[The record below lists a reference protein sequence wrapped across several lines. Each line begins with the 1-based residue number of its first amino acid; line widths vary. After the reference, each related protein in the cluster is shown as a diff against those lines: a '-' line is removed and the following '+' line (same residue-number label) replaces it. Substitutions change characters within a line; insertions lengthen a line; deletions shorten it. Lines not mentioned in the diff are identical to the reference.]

1 MFGFLRRKK
10 PPAPA
15 PVPEP
20 PAAPPVEPSAPSTNL
35 VDPASAPATVD
46 PAQPPATIDVGPAP
60 APSSDPVGI
69 APPSVPSSASVDVA
83 PTPARV
89 DFAPPPAGVA
99 AQSPAPETVVPAP
112 PPAAPPARRP
122 SLLHPGLFRSAP
134 PQPPAP
140 PPSAATPSAAP
151 SVAAPPVAA
160 PPVAAPPV
168 AAPPVTAPPVAAP
181 PIAPPIT
188 APVSAPPVAPPIAG
202 QGSVPPVAAPVSA
215 HLVAPQPAAESTAE
229 ASAQDTEP
237 GEAAPDGYELAPAP
251 AERKGWMARLKQGL
265 GKTRGNLAG
274 LFGLTKIDET
284 LFEDLETALLT
295 SDAGFEAT
303 ERLLKDL
310 RARVKSQRLT
320 TGEQVREAL
329 RALIAEA
336 LRPLEQPMDI
346 DEARPL
352 VMMIAGVNGAGKT
365 TSIGK
370 LTHHL
375 QREGKSILLAAGD
388 TFRAAAREQLATWGA
403 RNDVQVI
410 AQQGGDPAAVAFDAV
425 SAGVA
430 RSTGV
435 VMIDTAGRLPTQ
447 THLMDELKKIKR
459 VLSKAMAGA
468 PHQTLLILDGNT
480 GQNMLTQVKAFDE
493 TVGLTG
499 LIVTKLD
506 GTAKGGALIGLA
518 WQQRDKPI
526 PVYFIG
532 VGEGIDDLQAF
543 SAAEFAEAVTGA

>member
-10 PPAPA
+10 PPAPTPA
-15 PVPEP
+15 PET
-20 PAAPPVEPSAPSTNL
+20 PAAPPVESSAPPAAPEPVPAPGPAAPDARPPDPVPTPAAPRAPSATPAPEPASGPTPFPATAPSPAQ
-35 VDPASAPATVD
+35 VASSPPQPASAPTPSSTAAPSSTFASTPARAFAPAPAVPASSTVD
-46 PAQPPATIDVGPAP
+46 QATGQPAAAQPSPAPAAFAPPPSSPAP
-60 APSSDPVGI
+60 AP
-69 APPSVPSSASVDVA
+69 AA
-83 PTPARV
+83 PT
-89 DFAPPPAGVA
+89 VA
-99 AQSPAPETVVPAP
+99 D
-112 PPAAPPARRP
+112 
-122 SLLHPGLFRSAP
+122 
-134 PQPPAP
+134 QPDAD
-140 PPSAATPSAAP
+140 
-151 SVAAPPVAA
+151 
-160 PPVAAPPV
+160 
-168 AAPPVTAPPVAAP
+168 
-181 PIAPPIT
+181 
-188 APVSAPPVAPPIAG
+188 
-202 QGSVPPVAAPVSA
+202 AAPVE
-215 HLVAPQPAAESTAE
+215 Q
-229 ASAQDTEP
+229 
-237 GEAAPDGYELAPAP
+237 AAPEGYELAPAP
-251 AERKGWMARLKQGL
+251 AERTGWMARLKQGL
-265 GKTRGNLAG
+265 GKTRGNIAG
-274 LFGLTKIDET
+274 LFGLTKIDEA

-310 RARVKSQRLT
+310 RARIKSQRLT
-320 TGEQVREAL
+320 SGEQVRQAL
-329 RALIAEA
+329 RELIAET
-336 LRPLEQPMDI
+336 LRPLERPMDI

-370 LTHHL
+370 LAHHL

-425 SAGVA
+425 SAGLA

-447 THLMDELKKIKR
+447 THLMDELKKVKR
-459 VLSKAMAGA
+459 VLGKAMAGA

-493 TVGLTG
+493 AVGLTG